1 MPERRAHDTHA
12 AMEKAPESPDALAY
26 GIMLATSLFFSTNIV
41 FGRYV
46 VADTAPFVLATI
58 RWAAVAAILMP
69 FAITRSG
76 AAMRQLLT
84 RRWPLLALLGFLGMG
99 ICGGGVYLG
108 LSLTTATN
116 ATLIYSVSPVL
127 IIMLEALFKGRR
139 TGLREI
145 IGAVLAFAGVAWIVL
160 RGDPGR
166 LASFQFNTGD
176 LLIALAALSWAV
188 YSILY
193 RSRAVS
199 GLDNIALFALVAVFG
214 ALANLPFAA
223 WDLANGAGLPST
235 ANAWKATAGIVV
247 ISSLM
252 AFLGFQYGVRRL
264 GASVAGLFM
273 YLMTPWGVLMAVV
286 FLGERLSGF
295 HAVGIAL
302 VMGGVILATLP
313 ASLVAGLSR
322 KPA

>member
-1 MPERRAHDTHA
+1 
-12 AMEKAPESPDALAY
+12 MEKAPERPDAFSY
-26 GIMLATSLFFSTNIV
+26 GVMLATSLFFSTNII

-76 AAMRQLLT
+76 AAMRQVLT
-84 RRWPLLALLGFLGMG
+84 RQWPLLALLGFLGMG

-108 LSLTTATN
+108 LSMTTATN
-116 ATLIYSVSPVL
+116 ATLIYSVAPVL
-127 IIMLEALFKGRR
+127 IILLEALFKGRK

-145 IGAVLAFAGVAWIVL
+145 AGAVLAFAGVTWIVL
-160 RGDPGR
+160 RGDVSR
-166 LASFQFNTGD
+166 LATLQFNAGD
-176 LLIALAALSWAV
+176 LLIALAALSWAI

-199 GLDNIALFALVAVFG
+199 GLDNVSLFALVAAFG
-214 ALANLPFAA
+214 ALANLPLAML
-223 WDLANGAGLPST
+223 DLAHGTGLPPT

-252 AFLGFQYGVRRL
+252 AFMGFQYGVRRL

-273 YLMTPWGVLMAVV
+273 YLMTPWGVLMAVL

-302 VMGGVILATLP
+302 VMTGVILATLP
-313 ASLVAGLSR
+313 AALFARRRR